1 MAPKRISKK
10 KKAEVKPEIDRTKL
24 REEEKPQRRFLA
36 LLTLAFTVVFT
47 IITVGMTYVISKE
60 HGGLSMPIGF
70 VIFNL
75 ILVAVCGITV
85 FDWLRK

>member
-10 KKAEVKPEIDRTKL
+10 KKAEVKPEIDRAKL
-24 REEEKPQRRFLA
+24 RAEEKPQRRFLA
-36 LLTLAFTVVFT
+36 LIVSVFTVVFT